1 MTTRRRFTAE
11 FKARVVLE
19 VISGAKTAAEI
30 CREHNLKP
38 QLLSDWKAHFLA
50 QAPSVFAS
58 GRHPEEGEER
68 ILELE
73 RLLGQKT
80 LELEVAKKAS
90 SILQFQQARN
100 APRGT
105 RGEYAGD

>member
-1 MTTRRRFTAE
+1 M
-11 FKARVVLE
+11 VLE
-19 VISGAKTAAEI
+19 VISGAKTASEV

-38 QLLSDWKAHFLA
+38 QLLSSWKAQLLE

-58 GRHPEEGEER
+58 GRNQDETQAR
-68 ILELE
+68 IVELE

-90 SILQFQQARN
+90 SILQSHQTRN
-100 APRGT
+100 GRL
-105 RGEYAGD
+105 